1 MDTSRYTE
9 YRPLMFSI
17 AYRMTGSVNDAED
30 IVQEAFLR
38 AGKDGK
44 DGKDG
49 GTDAEIESP
58 KAYLATITTRLAIDH
73 LRSARVRRE
82 SYVGTWLPEPLLASA
97 PGTPGTPG
105 GESDPAELVET
116 SDSLSMAFLVLLESL
131 APAERAVFLLREVFG
146 YDYSEI
152 AGITGKT
159 EAACRQTFARARRRI
174 DEGRP
179 RFETSRAE
187 GEELTA
193 LFLAVADGGDM
204 ASLLERLAPD
214 VVFYGD
220 SGGKGESFISPVLGR
235 DRVGQVIR
243 FSFERTVQ
251 LGASLRAAW
260 VNGQP
265 GVLVRDADGALIAV
279 IVLDVLDGQVLAIR
293 TVANPEKLRHL
304 GPISRAWHERWGAQE
319 EELKCH
325 ARRSGCVLEGVETHG
340 AGKENNHASL
350 RRGGNRGNRPVP
362 GPQPGRGGSRGHRD
376 HPLDRQGRR
385 AASRRRDARHR
396 RRPGPPGRAGRGQG
410 GAARSDRAPDDRA
423 GQHEQLPQLRQGV
436 RRH

>member
-1 MDTSRYTE
+1 MDTSQSAH

-17 AYRMTGSVNDAED
+17 AYRMTGSVSDAED

-38 AGKDGK
+38 AGKDG
-44 DGKDG
+44 GKG
-49 GTDAEIESP
+49 GGKGGGKDAEIESP

-105 GESDPAELVET
+105 AESDPAQLAET

-159 EAACRQTFARARRRI
+159 EAACRQTFTRARRRI

-179 RFETSRAE
+179 RFETSRAD
-187 GEELTA
+187 GDELTT
-193 LFLAVADGGDM
+193 LFLAAADGGDM
-204 ASLLERLAPD
+204 TSLLERLAPD
-214 VVFYGD
+214 VLFYGD
-220 SGGKGESFISPVLGR
+220 SGGKGETTFIAPVFGR
-235 DRVGQVIR
+235 DRVAQVIR
-243 FSFERTVQ
+243 LSFERTLE

-265 GVLVRDADGALIAV
+265 GVLARDADGDLIAV
-279 IVLDVLDGQVLAIR
+279 IVFDVLGGQVLAIR
-293 TVANPEKLRHL
+293 TIANPEKLRHL
-304 GPISRAWHERWGAQE
+304 GPISRAWHERWAEQE
-319 EELKCH
+319 D
-325 ARRSGCVLEGVETHG
+325 EG
-340 AGKENNHASL
+340 
-350 RRGGNRGNRPVP
+350 
-362 GPQPGRGGSRGHRD
+362 
-376 HPLDRQGRR
+376 
-385 AASRRRDARHR
+385 
-396 RRPGPPGRAGRGQG
+396 
-410 GAARSDRAPDDRA
+410 
-423 GQHEQLPQLRQGV
+423 
-436 RRH
+436 

>member
-17 AYRMTGSVNDAED
+17 AYRMTGSVSDAED

-38 AGKDGK
+38 AGK

-97 PGTPGTPG
+97 PGTPRTEP
-105 GESDPAELVET
+105 DPAEFAET

-193 LFLAVADGGDM
+193 LFLAAADGGDM
-204 ASLLERLAPD
+204 ASMLERLAPD

-235 DRVGQVIR
+235 ERVGQVIR
-243 FSFERTVQ
+243 FSFQRTVQ

-265 GVLVRDADGALIAV
+265 GVLVRDADGDLIAV

-304 GPISRAWHERWGAQE
+304 GPISRAWHQRWGAQE
-319 EELKCH
+319 EE
-325 ARRSGCVLEGVETHG
+325 S
-340 AGKENNHASL
+340 
-350 RRGGNRGNRPVP
+350 
-362 GPQPGRGGSRGHRD
+362 
-376 HPLDRQGRR
+376 
-385 AASRRRDARHR
+385 
-396 RRPGPPGRAGRGQG
+396 
-410 GAARSDRAPDDRA
+410 
-423 GQHEQLPQLRQGV
+423 
-436 RRH
+436 